1 MSYALVIMLLRY
13 LFLFMLYAFL
23 VYTLVKMFRLLK
35 YHDHNHEHSDH
46 IAYAGT
52 GFTSHNSRNGAEA
65 QLVKAEEGELSRIYP
80 VKGSIYLGRDTG
92 NQIVI
97 ADPKAS
103 RRHARIY
110 ENKGQYWIEDLG
122 SKNGVFL
129 NDIKL
134 SGPVVLAD
142 GDTLR
147 IGNVT
152 FVFVRWGHEVEQSNA
167 RGAGAQC

>member
-1 MSYALVIMLLRY
+1 
-13 LFLFMLYAFL
+13 MLYAFL
-23 VYTLVKMFRLLK
+23 VYTLVQMFRILK
-35 YHDHNHEHSDH
+35 FHDHTLEHSGYISNSD
-46 IAYAGT
+46 T
-52 GFTSHNSRNGAEA
+52 GLTSLNRGNEAEA
-65 QLVKAEEGELSRIYP
+65 QLVKVKDGELSRIYP
-80 VKGSIYLGRDTG
+80 VKGSIYLGRDSG
-92 NQIVI
+92 NHIVI

-129 NDIKL
+129 NDIKV

-142 GDTLR
+142 RDTLR

-152 FVFVRWGHEVEQSNA
+152 FVFVRWGHEVEQSNT
-167 RGAGAQC
+167 RGAGTQC